1 LGGEKNNLEA
11 FLRWLYFVLQFPE
24 QDSFHG
30 KIIRIFFPQKILS
43 SVHSSDS
50 YSLKNF
56 RVRGG
61 GIVYIFKLSAHAEQ
75 KAREIQIFFGKAY
88 KRDFAG
94 TGCRGVGVL
103 FARFVK

>member
-1 LGGEKNNLEA
+1 MALFRPSVPRTRFFSRQNHQNFFSTKNPVFGSQLR
-11 FLRWLYFVLQFPE
+11 FL
-24 QDSFHG
+24 
-30 KIIRIFFPQKILS
+30 FFKKFS
-43 SVHSSDS
+43 
-50 YSLKNF
+50 